1 MKALISFFISL
12 LFSLLFSFFV
22 VFFTNITNTLA
33 FREIAVA
40 HGVSITFPL
49 VFLAIVTISFAF
61 ILLLYSLSRL
71 VIDSST
77 NEIITRI
84 ESNNKSIK
92 DALEQSI
99 IQKYTN
105 LFNKISTIVMY
116 GKNII
121 SLLEILLKQIDVIHK
136 YTDVTKPLIDSIE
149 HKTNKLLALS
159 DSPANQ
165 LPVDVLVLSKP
176 LVMKTI
182 QAVYEGEDII
192 LSKDEE
198 VTIKAIHLDYSYN
211 SGIVF
216 ETDKGLLDMGL
227 LVK

>member
-1 MKALISFFISL
+1 MRAIISFFISL
-12 LFSLLFSFFV
+12 LFSFFI
-22 VFFTNITNTLA
+22 VFFTNITSTLA
-33 FREIAVA
+33 FRELAVA
-40 HGVSITFPL
+40 HGVSITFVL
-49 VFLAIVTISFAF
+49 VFIAIVTISFAV

-84 ESNNKSIK
+84 KSNNKSIK

-105 LFNKISTIVMY
+105 LFNKISNIVMY
-116 GKNII
+116 DKNII
-121 SLLEILLKQIDVIHK
+121 SLLEILSKQIDVIHK

-149 HKTNKLLALS
+149 HKANKLLALS

-165 LPVDVLVLSKP
+165 LPVLDTIILPRPV
-176 LVMKTI
+176 VMKI
-182 QAVYEGEDII
+182 AFPII
-192 LSKDEE
+192 DKTLNLNVDEE
-198 VTIKAIHLDYSYN
+198 VTVTAIRLDADYD
-211 SGIVF
+211 SGVAC